1 MIKSVEFIKALKKN
15 EINFYTGVPDSLFS
29 SLCNTFE
36 TKERKNHIISTNEG
50 SSLGLAIGYHL
61 GTGKIPLVYLQNSG
75 LGNLV
80 NPLVSLADKKVFKIP
95 IFLSSDLHI
104 CKRNSTKSGLKF
116 NKIVAKKDCF
126 LLYFYG
132 KI

>member
-61 GTGKIPLVYLQNSG
+61 GTGKIPL
-75 LGNLV
+75 
-80 NPLVSLADKKVFKIP
+80 
-95 IFLSSDLHI
+95 
-104 CKRNSTKSGLKF
+104 
-116 NKIVAKKDCF
+116 
-126 LLYFYG
+126 
-132 KI
+132 